1 MRAAGEALAQS
12 ECIPVRDAG
21 YRAIDSLSAE
31 KNLRHWHA
39 DLSNRDT
46 PLESGIGFTVLSKLK
61 RTGDNA
67 PRFLGREAL
76 EQQRHQ
82 GLQRKLVCLVLES
95 GDVPLHGAESLW
107 RNGECVGYVR
117 STAYGHTIGRS
128 IAYGYVDCPRRCVAV
143 LH

>member
-1 MRAAGEALAQS
+1 ML
-12 ECIPVRDAG
+12 
-21 YRAIDSLSAE
+21 
-31 KNLRHWHA
+31 
-39 DLSNRDT
+39 
-46 PLESGIGFTVLSKLK
+46 
-61 RTGDNA
+61 